1 MTTIIPDFRNM
12 KEAKYF
18 FLISLE
24 IFRLEVLATS
34 CTPKNQILSSD
45 IPYPLAQALV
55 LDVFPALED
64 SGFAGNL
71 RFLEILP

>member
-1 MTTIIPDFRNM
+1 M
-12 KEAKYF
+12 Y
-18 FLISLE
+18 S
-24 IFRLEVLATS
+24 
-34 CTPKNQILSSD
+34 ILG
-45 IPYPLAQALV
+45 QAY

>member
-1 MTTIIPDFRNM
+1 MPSAITARNSLNDLSVSS
-12 KEAKYF
+12 AGF
-18 FLISLE
+18 F
-24 IFRLEVLATS
+24 
-34 CTPKNQILSSD
+34 
-45 IPYPLAQALV
+45 